1 MALHAPKGA
10 LDAAWPI
17 RLRIRFNDTQPDLY
31 LATTADASVNQVKNE
46 ISVLRPPLASKQLR
60 LIFSGQ
66 LLRPDTQLID
76 YPSLRS
82 QINQKAQSAAPPPAS
97 TPATVPGGPSTS
109 SAYQSATPPA
119 GMSARRWGKQ
129 SEGAAVELSQR
140 AGTTPGS
147 EEVSDAPE
155 PADLPAE
162 STTQQDSAS
171 NHNRPVGF
179 DRLREAGFSEQDIA
193 NFRQQFHLFQG
204 TNANAEND
212 ENIRNLEETWMDD
225 GGQNAAVDGGFFL
238 GMLSALWYRENMSPQ
253 HKAGILLNF
262 IFGFLRGLD

>member
-97 TPATVPGGPSTS
+97 TPATVPGGPI
-109 SAYQSATPPA
+109 
-119 GMSARRWGKQ
+119 
-129 SEGAAVELSQR
+129 
-140 AGTTPGS
+140 
-147 EEVSDAPE
+147 SDAPE

-204 TNANAEND
+204 TNANAE
-212 ENIRNLEETWMDD
+212 TWMDD
-225 GGQNAAVDGGFFL
+225 GGQNAAVDGVNGESYNQLFNGLIVGFFL

-253 HKAGILLNF
+253 HKAGSEASQGVLPLM
-262 IFGFLRGLD
+262 GLVLDTGGAVRREFKCSVLMNVG